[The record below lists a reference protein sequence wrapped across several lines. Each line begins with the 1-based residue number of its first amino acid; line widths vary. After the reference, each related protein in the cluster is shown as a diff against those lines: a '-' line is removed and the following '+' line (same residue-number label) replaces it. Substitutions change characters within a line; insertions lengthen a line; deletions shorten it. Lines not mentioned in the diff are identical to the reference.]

1 MPEIFNDT
9 NFWVLLAT
17 VIFVALVFKPAR
29 RTVSESLDARAAKI
43 RAELDEARQ
52 LREQAQAL
60 LAEYQRQQQQA
71 LADAQTR
78 VAEAQQEAARLR
90 ERAVGEIEA
99 MARRREAQAMDKIA
113 QAEAAATQE
122 VRNQAVDV
130 AIAATRKLLQQQLAD
145 GQAAQQLTQAAIA
158 DLPKR
163 LH

>member
-1 MPEIFNDT
+1 MFSQPE
-9 NFWVLLAT
+9 FWVLLAT
-17 VIFVALVFKPAR
+17 VIFVVLVFKPAR
-29 RTVSESLDARAAKI
+29 RTVNETLDARAANI
-43 RAELDEARQ
+43 RAELEEARR

-71 LADAQTR
+71 LVDAQTR
-78 VAEAQQEAARLR
+78 ITEAQQEANRLR

-130 AIAATRKLLQQQLAD
+130 AIAATRKLLQQQLAE
-145 GQAAQQLTQAAIA
+145 GNAAQQLTHAAIA